1 MSEKTVYEVERAK
14 FDGFGAYK
22 LPIEKRVNEILEL
35 TKNEYPNV
43 DNYLLWLCAV
53 DFVLEE
59 MGLKKESD
67 EGTQMYEKYL
77 KERKIFIYNNVSV
90 ESGETIK
97 NEYNVLQEVEGPSE
111 DE

>member
-1 MSEKTVYEVERAK
+1 
-14 FDGFGAYK
+14 
-22 LPIEKRVNEILEL
+22 
-35 TKNEYPNV
+35 
-43 DNYLLWLCAV
+43 
-53 DFVLEE
+53 

-97 NEYNVLQEVEGPSE
+97 NEYNVLQEFEGPSE